1 MISAETL
8 AIAETVFY
16 IGAAC
21 IVGIPVFVG
30 LAKIFFN
37 K

>member
-8 AIAETVFY
+8 VFAETVFY
-16 IGAAC
+16 IGATC
-21 IVGIPVFVG
+21 IAGIPVIVG
-30 LAKIFFN
+30 LAKIFLN